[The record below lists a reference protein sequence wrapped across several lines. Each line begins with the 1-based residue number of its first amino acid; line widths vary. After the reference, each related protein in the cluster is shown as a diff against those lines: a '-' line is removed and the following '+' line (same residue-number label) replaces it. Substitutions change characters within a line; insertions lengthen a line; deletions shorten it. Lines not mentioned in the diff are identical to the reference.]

1 MLRNSWC
8 GDPPLEARGCTQ
20 ILGRSLSR
28 APVLIQGLCTLFL
41 VQTPWTL
48 EGSLRATKDSK
59 YGGAPRGQAGGL
71 HKKHQPAATCNTDCC
86 REPSLCDLTIASTI
100 PVSSASQCPSQ
111 C

>member
-1 MLRNSWC
+1 MT
-8 GDPPLEARGCTQ
+8 GMGC
-20 ILGRSLSR
+20 L
-28 APVLIQGLCTLFL
+28 
-41 VQTPWTL
+41 
-48 EGSLRATKDSK
+48 GSLRATKDSK

-100 PVSSASQCPSQ
+100 PVSSASQYPSQ